1 VLPPQQQQLQ
11 LLLLLRVP
19 LLRAV
24 AC

>member
-19 LLRAV
+19 LLRAA